1 MTNEL
6 PSPWYNFFRASSMR
20 ITPLP
25 VTQPMD
31 QSYNTLS
38 LKDKAELIQKKGSFI
53 EGEDF
58 YSFKILLYTFEQHQ
72 VEITYDFSGSL
83 ISVEFVEEK
92 PSRHGDQLSSNLDDV
107 LEDSA
112 DN

>member
-6 PSPWYNFFRASSMR
+6 PSPWYDFFSASTMR

-25 VTQPMD
+25 MTQPMD
-31 QSYNTLS
+31 QFYNSLS
-38 LKDKAELIQKKGSFI
+38 LQGKADLIQKKGNFI

-72 VEITYDFSGSL
+72 VEITYDYSGSL

-92 PSRHGDQLSSNLDDV
+92 PSRHGDQLPSNLDGI

-112 DN
+112 DS